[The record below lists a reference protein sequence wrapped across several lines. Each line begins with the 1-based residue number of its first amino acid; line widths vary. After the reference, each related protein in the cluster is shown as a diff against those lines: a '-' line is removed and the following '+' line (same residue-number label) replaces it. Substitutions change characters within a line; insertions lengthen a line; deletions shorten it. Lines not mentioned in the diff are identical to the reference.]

1 MPGIT
6 ISTAVRTGPTSTTVN
21 NSSQAFF
28 VGIAQRGPTTVANL
42 VSSMQNYEEIYGGY
56 ISNAYLHSTVQTF
69 FEEGGSQCFIAR
81 ALGAG
86 AATAAFNVLDDA
98 GSNQSG
104 SMASVTG
111 AGPWVGTITGMAST
125 TDFNVDDTLTATA
138 GTGTL
143 HGGSPTSVVIT
154 SIVSA
159 TSLTY
164 TVTGGTTPTVGTL
177 TNISATALV
186 SLVLT
191 ANGPGI
197 WANGAT
203 GGLTF
208 TVTAGTVTGTRVLK
222 IFYDGTLILNSGNV
236 ATNIAMVGKVNNSLV
251 ARNYLTATLGAST
264 ASLAREVGPT
274 SLASG
279 ADGST
284 PTAAACVTALGLFL
298 DSYGT
303 GAVACPEFTGTNS
316 STGTVPAAL
325 ITHANANRRI
335 AILHTLDDSTVAE
348 AQDTA
353 EYITANVAD
362 NLEHV
367 ALYYPWI
374 FAPSGTPGV
383 NRLIPP
389 DGYVAGARAR
399 AHNQVG
405 QHQPGAGVL
414 SVADF
419 VTGIEAQIGK
429 TDSDNLDAAK
439 VNVIRLINNSIR
451 IYGARS
457 LSADEENFRYINAQD
472 LVNFVT
478 VEAENRLEDLL
489 FNVIDGRNSLFA
501 EVEAKL
507 IGIME
512 PLRIKG
518 AVYEGFSDTGK
529 RLDYG
534 YTVRCNQ
541 SINPLQNLANG
552 LVTAQIGLRVSS
564 IGDSI
569 QVNIIKSTLNA
580 SV

>member
-6 ISTAVRTGPTSTTVN
+6 ISTAVRTGPTTTTVN

-42 VSSMQNYEEIYGGY
+42 VSSMQGYEEIYGGY

-81 ALGAG
+81 ALGTS
-86 AATAAFNVLDDA
+86 AATATASLLDPA
-98 GSNQSG
+98 GVDQPGTIG
-104 SMASVTG
+104 SITG
-111 AGPWVGTITGMAST
+111 SGPWVATITGMTST
-125 TDFNVDDTLTATA
+125 SDFTVGDTLTATA

-143 HGGSPTSVVIT
+143 HGGSPTSVVVT
-154 SIVSA
+154 SIVSS

-164 TVTGGTTPTVGTL
+164 TVTGGTTPTAGTV
-177 TNISATALV
+177 TNIDAAALV

-191 ANGPGI
+191 ANGPGV

-208 TVTAGTVTGTRVLK
+208 TVTAGTVTDTKVLK
-222 IFYDGTLILNSGNV
+222 IFYDGTLILNSGNC

-251 ARNYLTATLGAST
+251 ARNYVIASLGAST
-264 ASLAREVGPT
+264 ADLPALVGST
-274 SLASG
+274 NLASG
-279 ADGST
+279 VDGAT
-284 PTAAACVTALGLFL
+284 PTAAQCVTALDLFL

-303 GAVACPEFTGTNS
+303 GAVACPEFTGTSS

-325 ITHANANRRI
+325 IAHANANRRI

-348 AQDTA
+348 AQDSA
-353 EYITANVAD
+353 EFITANVAD

-374 FAPSGTPGV
+374 FVPSGTPGV

-389 DGYVAGARAR
+389 DGYAAAARAR
-399 AHNQVG
+399 AHNSVG
-405 QHQPGAGVL
+405 QHQPGAGLL
-414 SVADF
+414 SVANF
-419 VTGIEAQIGK
+419 AKGIEAQISK
-429 TDSDNLDAAK
+429 TDSDILDAAK

-472 LVNFVT
+472 LVNFVV
-478 VEAENRLEDLL
+478 VEAENTLEDLL
-489 FNVIDGRNSLFA
+489 FNAIDGRNSLFS
-501 EVEAKL
+501 EVEARL

-518 AVYEGFSDTGK
+518 ALYEGFDEQGK

-534 YTVRCNQ
+534 YTVDCSK

-552 LVTAQIGLRVSS
+552 LVTARIGLRVSS

-569 QVNIIKSTLNA
+569 QVNIVKSTLNA